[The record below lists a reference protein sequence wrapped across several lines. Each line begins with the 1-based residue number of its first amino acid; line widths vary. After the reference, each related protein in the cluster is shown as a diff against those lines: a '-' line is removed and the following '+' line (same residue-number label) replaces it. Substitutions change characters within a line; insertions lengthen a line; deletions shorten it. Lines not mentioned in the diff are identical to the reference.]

1 MPIVIDIDVT
11 LLDKARFKR
20 ITRKSGQPAVF
31 ANLVLFDKPDA
42 HGNDGF
48 VKQSQTKEERDRGD
62 SQLPILGNWKHLG
75 EKRNAPA
82 LAPAPKPAAP
92 APEMAEDDI
101 PF

>member
-11 LLDKARFKR
+11 QLDKERFKR
-20 ITRKSGQPAVF
+20 ITRKNGNPAVF
-31 ANLVLFDKPDA
+31 AYLVLFDKPDA

-62 SQLPILGNWKHLG
+62 SQLPSLGNWKHLG

-82 LAPAPKPAAP
+82 PAPAPKPAAP

>member
-1 MPIVIDIDVT
+1 MPIAIDIDVT

-31 ANLVLFDKPDA
+31 VNLVLFDKPDS

-48 VKQSQTKEERDRGD
+48 VKQSQSKEDRESGV
-62 SQLPILGNWKHLG
+62 QLPILGNWKHLG
-75 EKRNAPA
+75 EKRPSP
-82 LAPAPKPAAP
+82 APAPKPPAAP
-92 APEMAEDDI
+92 QPEMAEDDV

>member
-1 MPIVIDIDVT
+1 MPIAIDIDVT

-31 ANLVLFDKPDA
+31 VNLVLFDKPDS

-48 VKQSQTKEERDRGD
+48 VKQSQSKEDREAGV
-62 SQLPILGNWKHLG
+62 QLPILGNWKHLE
-75 EKRNAPA
+75 EKRPAP
-82 LAPAPKPAAP
+82 APAPKPPAAP
-92 APEMAEDDI
+92 QPEMAEDDI

>member
-1 MPIVIDIDVT
+1 MPIAIDIDVT
-11 LLDKARFKR
+11 LLDKARFRR

-31 ANLVLFDKPDA
+31 VYLVLFDKPDA

-75 EKRNAPA
+75 EKRQ
-82 LAPAPKPAAP
+82 APAPTPKPPAAP
-92 APEMAEDDI
+92 QPEMAEDDI

>member
-1 MPIVIDIDVT
+1 MPIAIDIDVT

-75 EKRNAPA
+75 EKRQAP
-82 LAPAPKPAAP
+82 APAPKPPAAP
-92 APEMAEDDI
+92 QPDMAEDDI